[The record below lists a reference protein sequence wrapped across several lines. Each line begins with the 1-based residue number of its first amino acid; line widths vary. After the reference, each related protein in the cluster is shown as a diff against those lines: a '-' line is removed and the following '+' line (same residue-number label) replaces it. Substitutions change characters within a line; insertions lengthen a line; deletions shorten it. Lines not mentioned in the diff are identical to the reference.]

1 MGKPKNIKIENIDTE
16 KDHKSLQSLQ
26 RIYSLYMT
34 DKILQ
39 DL

>member
-1 MGKPKNIKIENIDTE
+1 MGKPENKKIENIDK
-16 KDHKSLQSLQ
+16 KDNKNVQSLQ

-34 DKILQ
+34 DTFFP